1 MAWDSP
7 PPLSLAEVDRRL
19 DQRIADLTAALQLVK
34 KQRECAHHFTE
45 ERSTNLGGER
55 EVSVTC
61 LVCGF
66 VWY

>member
-7 PPLSLAEVDRRL
+7 PPLDLNEVARRL
-19 DQRIADLTAALQLVK
+19 DERVGDLTAALQLAQ
-34 KQRECAHHFTE
+34 KQRKCAHHFAE